1 MNRTNS
7 IGNVLGLAIDRASM
21 GLAVVGAAGA
31 LVQMITMLADGV
43 SRAFFGSIPGAF
55 ETSKVLMVVI
65 AFMPQG
71 FTEMRKRHIY
81 IDLITRKMRKRPLAI
96 LTGVTSLAG
105 ALFFGLVTV
114 LTFKEAWLST
124 LTREYWIAD
133 FDYPIW
139 QFRWVLAMGV
149 ALLAAQMFR
158 AAFQEFSKALERE

>member
-1 MNRTNS
+1 MNNKNV
-7 IGNVLGLAIDRASM
+7 GNILSLAIDRASM

-31 LVQMITMLADGV
+31 LVQMITMLADGI
-43 SRAFFGSIPGAF
+43 SRALFGSIPGAF

-81 IDLITRKMRKRPLAI
+81 IDLITRKMSKRPLAI
-96 LTGVTSLAG
+96 LTGVTSLVG
-105 ALFFGLVTV
+105 GLFFGLVTV

-139 QFRWVLAMGV
+139 QYRWVLAVGV
-149 ALLAAQMFR
+149 ALLAAQMFKTT
-158 AAFQEFSKALERE
+158 FQEFSKALERE